1 MKMLKYKEE
10 IERRIEK
17 ISFIKDGTRVS
28 TDWDTLNCLLSKLE
42 GYDKGYEDAL
52 NVKENNNG

>member
-17 ISFIKDGTRVS
+17 SHSLKTGQELAQIGIH
-28 TDWDTLNCLLSKLE
+28 
-42 GYDKGYEDAL
+42 
-52 NVKENNNG
+52 